1 VGVNMEV
8 NEVFEKVKALFEEEL
23 GIDSEKINMDAK
35 LEEDLE
41 IDSLGIVEVVMAF
54 EDEFEIEI
62 DDEELTDVGTVGQAV
77 NLLHSKL

>member
-1 VGVNMEV
+1 MEV
-8 NEVFEKVKALFEEEL
+8 NEVFEKVKSLFEEEL
-23 GIDSEKINMDAK
+23 GIESEKITMEAK

-62 DDEELTDVGTVGQAV
+62 DDEELTDVGPVGQAV

>member
-1 VGVNMEV
+1 MEV
-8 NEVFEKVKALFEEEL
+8 NEVFEKVKGLFEEEL
-23 GIDSEKINMDAK
+23 GIESEKITMEAK
-35 LEEDLE
+35 LEQDLE

>member
-1 VGVNMEV
+1 MEA
-8 NEVFEKVKALFEEEL
+8 NEVFEKVKGLFVEDL
-23 GIDSEKINMDAK
+23 GIDESKVKMDAK

-62 DDEELTDVGTVGQAV
+62 DDEELADVKTVGQAV
-77 NLLHSKL
+77 NLLHSKI

>member
-1 VGVNMEV
+1 MEL
-8 NEVFEKVKALFEEEL
+8 NEVFEKVKALFVEDL
-23 GIDSEKINMDAK
+23 GIDESKVTMEAN

-62 DDEELTDVGTVGQAV
+62 DDDELADVSTVGQAV
-77 NLLHSKL
+77 NLLHSKI

>member
-1 VGVNMEV
+1 MEV

-23 GIDSEKINMDAK
+23 GIESEKITMDAK

>member
-1 VGVNMEV
+1 MEV
-8 NEVFEKVKALFEEEL
+8 NEVFDKVKSLFEEEL
-23 GIDSEKINMDAK
+23 GIDSEKITMDAK
-35 LEEDLE
+35 LEQDLE

>member
-1 VGVNMEV
+1 MEA
-8 NEVFEKVKALFEEEL
+8 NEVFEKVKGLFTEDL
-23 GIDSEKINMDAK
+23 GIDESKVTMDAK

-62 DDEELTDVGTVGQAV
+62 DDEELADVKTVGQAV
-77 NLLHSKL
+77 NLLHSKI